1 MNVGAVK
8 TYGVELNTEGG
19 FIISGH
25 NFKGRSVFLYNIKN
39 LKEGSKIYITD
50 IYGDVMEYTV
60 YNVMRNVDPME
71 TSYYKEYE
79 GYHVVITTCEN
90 GGKSRI
96 VVMAKVEG

>member
-1 MNVGAVK
+1 
-8 TYGVELNTEGG
+8 
-19 FIISGH
+19 
-25 NFKGRSVFLYNIKN
+25 
-39 LKEGSKIYITD
+39 
-50 IYGDVMEYTV
+50 MEYTV

-96 VVMAKVEG
+96 VVKANNQD